1 MVQFIQKCCNIFQVC
16 NCVCS
21 GIRPRLPET
30 LSQPLSNLIQ
40 QCWHQ
45 VPGERPTCA
54 TILQALGTLSFPDNW
69 KALLGTSTNTIVKHD
84 ESRGTCKLESD
95 ERLKV
100 IAEDTELIGN
110 RKLDNEVSNSPITIE
125 NNVNLD
131 KFEESPRAPLYSRSI
146 SAPIPTPPPPPPMP
160 KPSSLFTVPNIVTP
174 DPGKR
179 SGLVDSS
186 GGVYGF
192 GITTE
197 EIQRQ
202 KKLLKSRI
210 R

>member
-1 MVQFIQKCCNIFQVC
+1 M
-16 NCVCS
+16 
-21 GIRPRLPET
+21 
-30 LSQPLSNLIQ
+30 IQ

-45 VPGERPTCA
+45 IPCERPTCA
-54 TILQALGTLSFPDNW
+54 AILQTLGTLSFPDNW
-69 KALLGTSTNTIVKHD
+69 KALLGTSTNTNTKQE
-84 ESRGTCKLESD
+84 ESREISKHENN
-95 ERLKV
+95 EKLKV
-100 IAEDTELIGN
+100 IAEDTEVIEHG
-110 RKLDNEVSNSPITIE
+110 KLDNEVSNSPISIE
-125 NNVNLD
+125 NNADLD
-131 KFEESPRAPLYSRSI
+131 EMEESPRAPLYSRSM

-160 KPSSLFTVPNIVTP
+160 KPSPIFTLPNIVTP

-186 GGVYGF
+186 SGVYGF